1 MKHPF
6 RKKWGQNF
14 LIDETIIS
22 NIINCLNLKT
32 TDKILEIGPGEGA
45 LTNKL
50 VKKIN
55 YLYGIEIDPLLI
67 KKLKNKAFSNATFF
81 EADILKWD
89 FTRIP
94 KNIIVIGNLPY
105 NISSPILFKLL
116 KISNWNKMGLMF
128 QKEVAERIISK
139 PNSKS
144 YGRLSIM
151 CQVYCKTNIELIIP
165 RQMFIPKP
173 KVDSAFVTFSRNN
186 NNNIPNIDDF
196 SQLIKKAFSQRRKK
210 LKNNLPE
217 INKLGL
223 LGEWAH
229 MRPEELSPKNYLQLL
244 KRI

>member
-14 LIDETIIS
+14 LINETIIS
-22 NIINCLNLKT
+22 NIIDCLNLKK
-32 TDKILEIGPGEGA
+32 TDEILEIGPGEGA

-50 VKKIN
+50 IKKTN

-89 FTRIP
+89 FTQIR
-94 KNIIVIGNLPY
+94 KKIIIIGNLPY
-105 NISSPILFKLL
+105 NISSPILFRLL
-116 KISNWNKMGLMF
+116 KINNWNKMGLMF

-139 PNSKS
+139 PNIKS

-165 RQMFIPKP
+165 KHMFKPQPKI
-173 KVDSAFVTFSRNN
+173 DSAFVTFNRKNDN
-186 NNNIPNIDDF
+186 TPDIDDF
-196 SQLIKKAFSQRRKK
+196 SKLIKKAFSQRRKK

-223 LGEWAH
+223 LGEWEH
-229 MRPEELSPKNYLQLL
+229 LRPEELSPKNYLQLF